1 MDKSMKDDE
10 LIFKPYTQGNSTE
23 KTIISQR
30 KKYDQPLITKGMVDQ
45 IYDAI
50 DYERILWIGGFVKTT
65 LSASFIGTGTTL
77 LLSGIC
83 NYPFFLENPFLNSII
98 GLAGIIVGIVIVILI
113 DLDRKRYKKKEI
125 EYYATELQKLSV
137 DIASQMIKHDI
148 EELHEEINN
157 LQTKG
162 VKEEKE

>member
-1 MDKSMKDDE
+1 MISTD
-10 LIFKPYTQGNSTE
+10 TE
-23 KTIISQR
+23 KKIKEKQ
-30 KKYDQPLITKGMVDQ
+30 KEYNITPITPQTVDN
-45 IYDAI
+45 IYDKI
-50 DYERILWIGGFVKTT
+50 EYERILWIGGFVKTT

-77 LLSGIC
+77 LLSGLC

-98 GLAGIIVGIVIVILI
+98 GLAGIVVGVLIVILI

-148 EELHEEINN
+148 EELHDEISK
-157 LQTKG
+157 LQEKG
-162 VKEEKE
+162 IKEDE